1 MFVRPAKF
9 GAVSPRT
16 SGKRTSPRP
25 RPERFRHRQQ
35 QGRPARCGP
44 HGSPAVAARRAA
56 TPFAS
61 ACSAFR
67 CLRTSSGASRLSPV
81 STRPFLLPALFP
93 NQGPFA
99 PAALPAFPA
108 TTGPSAT
115 LPAPAGPRGFQ
126 VGACAP
132 PTGLPVLRL
141 PSSSG
146 VSEPVPELVGSRQ
159 SPPVLSSFRRSSRT
173 RAPSLPPRYR
183 RSPLLRA
190 HPPPCRPRLALAGSR
205 WARARHRQGFPC
217 CGFLPLPC
225 VLAPIPRRKRVGAR
239 VAHFPTRRR
248 PSPIPWRVG
257 FRSVLFEACSAFTR
271 VLARRVAEPP

>member
-1 MFVRPAKF
+1 MPFAHGRLVFVRSAKF

-25 RPERFRHRQQ
+25 RPERFRHRRQ

-44 HGSPAVAARRAA
+44 HGSPAVAARLGRDSLSLPHAA
-56 TPFAS
+56 P
-61 ACSAFR
+61 
-67 CLRTSSGASRLSPV
+67 
-81 STRPFLLPALFP
+81 
-93 NQGPFA
+93 
-99 PAALPAFPA
+99 
-108 TTGPSAT
+108 
-115 LPAPAGPRGFQ
+115 
-126 VGACAP
+126 
-132 PTGLPVLRL
+132 
-141 PSSSG
+141 SG